1 MHFWGTS
8 DCCMGIICLYNPTK
22 SCLAV
27 IVRGQPSFYN
37 HWLTRYG
44 FGDFFVPPGL
54 FPDYF
59 RLTDHDPKCGTFFS
73 DSPRVIESV
82 SEEKMNLYGRAH
94 GR

>member
-1 MHFWGTS
+1 MHFWVTS
-8 DCCMGIICLYNPTK
+8 DCCMGIICLNNPTK

-27 IVRGQPSFYN
+27 ILRGQPSFYD

-44 FGDFFVPPGL
+44 FGDIFVPPG
-54 FPDYF
+54 YF
-59 RLTDHDPKCGTFFS
+59 RATAPLFS